1 MKIKR
6 REVLT
11 FLASVGAGV
20 GIATVLRHFRPV
32 GEDIGS
38 APFVEDIL
46 ADPHAPRTGP
56 ANARLTIVAFSD
68 YNCPICRRSYAAMQA
83 VLAGRTDIR
92 VIHKEWPALGPDSV
106 VAARVALAAA
116 DQGIY
121 GRLHDDLMRRA
132 TRIDDA
138 TLRQAVEAAGGDWT
152 KVQAVLAAD
161 GDGIDRQI
169 ARNTTEAFGLG
180 LQGVP
185 AYLIGPTLIR
195 GGLDER
201 GFRKAIDAAKAG

>member
-1 MKIKR
+1 MKIR
-6 REVLT
+6 RRDALT
-11 FLASVGAGV
+11 FLASIGAGV
-20 GIATVLRHFRPV
+20 GIATVLRHFSPV
-32 GEDIGS
+32 GEDIGN

-56 ANARLTIVAFSD
+56 ADARLTIVAFSD

-83 VLAGRTDIR
+83 VLAGRADVR

-121 GRLHDDLMRRA
+121 GRLHDDLMRRS

-138 TLRQAVEAAGGDWT
+138 TLRQAVEAAGGDWA
-152 KVQAVLAAD
+152 KVQTVLATDAD
-161 GDGIDRQI
+161 RIDRQI
-169 ARNTTEAFGLG
+169 DRNATEAFGLG

-195 GGLDER
+195 GGLDEKS
-201 GFRKAIDAAKAG
+201 FRKAIGTAEAG